1 MKLFK
6 QKNSDG
12 VVTINILHR
21 RPYYP
26 KDTKFLNNYKV
37 KYDPELDMK
46 TIFYEAFTKAH
57 PNWSILEITMQKRE

>member
-12 VVTINILHR
+12 VVTVNILHC
-21 RPYYP
+21 RPNYP
-26 KDTKFLNNYKV
+26 KDTKFLNNFKV